1 MCHNVLSQRLR
12 IDVIEYLIEQKQI
25 DPLSDKEIEYQ
36 NYKGKY
42 YLKLLRLKTVRK
54 KKVLLYS
61 FGSYAT
67 HSLNY
72 MVICYDE
79 KRFFLK
85 SKDFLTDIV
94 QFKMLS
100 NLSNSEKMLVI
111 KSFIPIMIK
120 VYESNLDSHNEKV
133 LILD

>member
-1 MCHNVLSQRLR
+1 
-12 IDVIEYLIEQKQI
+12 
-25 DPLSDKEIEYQ
+25 
-36 NYKGKY
+36 
-42 YLKLLRLKTVRK
+42 
-54 KKVLLYS
+54 
-61 FGSYAT
+61 
-67 HSLNY
+67 

-79 KRFFLK
+79 ERIFLK